1 MKENADQN
9 LSNSDSDKSKT
20 DSSQKKSK
28 KFKSY
33 DVTKDFIHSYFFKK
47 SDKEN
52 IITKKPKN
60 TEADEPKIGLSTIS
74 SKSHSKIVLFNEQ
87 EYEEDDE
94 EQDEED
100 FDDFEN
106 IQPPIRVNNEGVNLD
121 TYKNEDQD
129 STKNLTDL
137 NETIK
142 KNLDGS
148 NNNNNNDNMNA
159 NLKST
164 SNDSGSNSNSNNDK
178 KNTSSNEVLSTNS
191 TLNSSLN
198 KETNGYSKFT
208 EEALAKHT
216 MEQEE
221 IYTQDILRK
230 IEHSDL
236 VRKYLSGKISILIF

>member
-1 MKENADQN
+1 MVA
-9 LSNSDSDKSKT
+9 
-20 DSSQKKSK
+20 KK
-28 KFKSY
+28 
-33 DVTKDFIHSYFFKK
+33 
-47 SDKEN
+47 
-52 IITKKPKN
+52 
-60 TEADEPKIGLSTIS
+60 
-74 SKSHSKIVLFNEQ
+74 

-106 IQPPIRVNNEGVNLD
+106 IQPPIKCNNEGVNLD
-121 TYKNEDQD
+121 TYKNEDHD

-148 NNNNNNDNMNA
+148 NNNMNA

-198 KETNGYSKFT
+198 KELNGYSKFT

-216 MEQEE
+216 MEQQE

-230 IEHSDL
+230 IEHSNM
-236 VRKYLSGKISILIF
+236 VRKYYSGKISILIF